1 MLVLIFV
8 ELLIAFVFSLNAL
21 LLVAAAKAEVPP
33 ADVRIPDVV
42 VFLNLFE
49 LLLPE
54 MLVNLYLASSWFNA
68 AISFSNYSLNLD
80 LRASSWLS
88 NYLSR
93 SSYFYLQV

>member
-33 ADVRIPDVV
+33 PDVRIPDVVV

-54 MLVNLYLASSWFNA
+54 MLVDLYLASS
-68 AISFSNYSLNLD
+68 
-80 LRASSWLS
+80 
-88 NYLSR
+88 
-93 SSYFYLQV
+93 